1 MNTNENYS
9 ESESELLSDSPDDD
23 ASEEI
28 EKVKQGEKSTEYYQT
43 IQESLE
49 WNNITSFIKS
59 NAKYLGLIQ

>member
-28 EKVKQGEKSTEYYQT
+28 EKEKQ
-43 IQESLE
+43 
-49 WNNITSFIKS
+49 NIIKQFK
-59 NAKYLGLIQ
+59 NRLNGITLQVLLNLTQNIWD